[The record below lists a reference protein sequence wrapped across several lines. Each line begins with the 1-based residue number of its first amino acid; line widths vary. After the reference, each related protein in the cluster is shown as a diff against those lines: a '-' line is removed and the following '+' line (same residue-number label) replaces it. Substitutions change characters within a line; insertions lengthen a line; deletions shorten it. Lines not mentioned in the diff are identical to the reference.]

1 MRFPRF
7 SSDVST
13 SGQAQGAVPT
23 GSNKLSAQLE
33 TKQDNGYQWV
43 ALSVTTVGALLGAI
57 QGSALLIALPNILA
71 ELHATFFTI
80 MWVLL
85 GYLLIVTVLTPIIG
99 RLADLWGRK
108 RLYNSGFVIF
118 AVGSLIAGLAQP
130 QFHGADLVFG
140 RIIQGIGGALLIT
153 NSTVIVTDAFRKGQV
168 GLGLGVNQI
177 AGAAGFLIGP
187 IVGGLLTEASWRWVF
202 LFNVPIGVF
211 GALWGIW
218 RLREPVRPV
227 ERQPLDWFGS
237 ISLSIGLAGLLL
249 GLSMLAFPILS
260 QSVTIAILV
269 IGIVSLLVFVAIEP
283 RIKVPL
289 IQLRLFRSRL
299 FALANL
305 SGLLNGIARGAV
317 LFLLIF
323 FLQGPYGKDPLT
335 AGLMLIPFGAAFMII
350 GPLRGRLSDIVG
362 SRLLTPIGLCVS
374 AIALFA
380 LTTINQFTPFWLLSV
395 YMVLM
400 GGGSGFFVSPNT
412 NAIMSSVEPHT
423 RGAAAGVLN
432 MLNNTGSMLS
442 IAIVFPLALSK
453 IPFGAVQQV
462 FINGGGMGAF
472 ASAIPPFLSGLHL
485 AFLVSFALSV
495 VAAIVAALRPSHGRG
510 DYADVSPGPR

>member
-1 MRFPRF
+1 MRFSRF
-7 SSDVST
+7 SSNVTTNNTQQDE
-13 SGQAQGAVPT
+13 
-23 GSNKLSAQLE
+23 LSSLAE
-33 TKQDNGYQWV
+33 TKQQKGYQWT
-43 ALSVTTVGALLGAI
+43 ALSVTTVGALLASI

-71 ELHATFFTI
+71 ELHATFLTI
-80 MWVLL
+80 IWVLL

-108 RLYNSGFVIF
+108 RLYNAGFVAFTI
-118 AVGSLIAGLAQP
+118 GSLMSGLAQP
-130 QFHGADLVFG
+130 QFHGGDLIVG
-140 RIIQGIGGALLIT
+140 RVIQGLGAALLIT

-187 IVGGLLTEASWRWVF
+187 IIGGLLTEFSWRWVF
-202 LFNVPIGVF
+202 LFNVPIGIF

-218 RLREPVRPV
+218 RLREPVRPL
-227 ERQPLDWFGS
+227 ERQPIDWFGA
-237 ISLSIGLAGLLL
+237 ITLSIGLFGILLA
-249 GLSMLAFPILS
+249 LSMLGFPLLS
-260 QSVTIAILV
+260 QAVTIAILV
-269 IGIVSLLVFVAIEP
+269 IGIVSLVLFVAIEP

-335 AGLMLIPFGAAFMII
+335 AGLMLTPFGAAFMII
-350 GPLRGRLSDIVG
+350 GPLSGRLSDRVG
-362 SRLLTPIGLCVS
+362 SRLLTPIGLGIS
-374 AIALFA
+374 AVGLFG
-380 LTTINQFTPFWLLSV
+380 LTTINQFTPYWLLAV
-395 YMVLM
+395 YMALM

-423 RGAAAGVLN
+423 RGAAAGILN

-442 IAIVFPLALSK
+442 IAIVFPLALSQ
-453 IPFGAVQQV
+453 IPFQAIQQV
-462 FINGGGMGAF
+462 FITGGGMGHF
-472 ASAIPPFLSGLHL
+472 ASAIPLFLSGLHR
-485 AFLVSFALSV
+485 AFLVSFMLSV
-495 VAAIVAALRPSHGRG
+495 IAAIVAVLRPAHR
-510 DYADVSPGPR
+510 

>member
-1 MRFPRF
+1 MRFSRF
-7 SSDVST
+7 SSNVTTNNIQQDERS
-13 SGQAQGAVPT
+13 S
-23 GSNKLSAQLE
+23 SLE
-33 TKQDNGYQWV
+33 TKQQNGYQWT

-71 ELHATFFTI
+71 ELHTTFLTI
-80 MWVLL
+80 IWVLL

-108 RLYNSGFVIF
+108 RLYNAGFVAFTI
-118 AVGSLIAGLAQP
+118 GSLISGLAQP
-130 QFHGADLVFG
+130 QFHGGDLIVG
-140 RIIQGIGGALLIT
+140 RVIQGIGAALLIT

-187 IVGGLLTEASWRWVF
+187 IIGGLLTEWSWRWVF
-202 LFNVPIGVF
+202 LFNVPIGIF

-218 RLREPVRPV
+218 RLREPVRPL
-227 ERQPLDWFGS
+227 ERQSIDWFGS
-237 ISLSIGLAGLLL
+237 ITLSIGLFGILLA
-249 GLSMLAFPILS
+249 LSMLGFPLLP
-260 QSVTIAILV
+260 QAVTLAIFA
-269 IGIVSLLVFVAIEP
+269 IGIVSFALFVAIEP

-335 AGLMLIPFGAAFMII
+335 AGLMLTPFGAAFMII
-350 GPLRGRLSDIVG
+350 GPLSGRLSDRVG
-362 SRLLTPIGLCVS
+362 SRLLTPIGLGIS
-374 AIALFA
+374 AVGLFA
-380 LTTINQFTPFWLLSV
+380 LTTINQFTPYWLLAI
-395 YMVLM
+395 YMALM

-423 RGAAAGVLN
+423 RGAAAGILN

-442 IAIVFPLALSK
+442 IAIVFPLALSQ
-453 IPFGAVQQV
+453 IPFQAIQQV
-462 FINGGGMGAF
+462 FITGGGMGHF
-472 ASAIPPFLSGLHL
+472 ASAIPPFLSGLHH
-485 AFLVSFALSV
+485 AFLVSFMLSV
-495 VAAIVAALRPSHGRG
+495 IAAIVAVLRPAHR
-510 DYADVSPGPR
+510 